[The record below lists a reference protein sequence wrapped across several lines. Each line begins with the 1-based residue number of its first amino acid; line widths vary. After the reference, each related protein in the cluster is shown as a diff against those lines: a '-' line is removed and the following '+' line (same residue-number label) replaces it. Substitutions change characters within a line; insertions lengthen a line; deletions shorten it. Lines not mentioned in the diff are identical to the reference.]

1 MKLFTLQNKKFRN
14 KILPILFW
22 IAIWEIISLIINRE
36 LYLPSP
42 YAAFTALIKLMGT
55 KTFWVIILTSIYRV
69 IAGFIIAAIV
79 GTITAI
85 ACGLNQF
92 LYNLLHPLVTAI
104 KSTPV
109 MSFIIIALIWFSS
122 GNVPIFICFLMCYPI
137 FWTSIVEGM
146 RQVDK
151 RYLQMA
157 SLYNVKKRYIIMQI
171 YFPTIEPYLMAGMLS
186 ALGLGWKVA
195 VAAEVL
201 SHPKYAIGSYLHNA
215 KIYLESDQLFAWTI
229 VVIFLSMFFEAI
241 IGKLFRYIKDNK
253 RLKKQNAK

>member
-1 MKLFTLQNKKFRN
+1 MKLSTFQNKKIRN
-14 KILPILFW
+14 KIFSAVFW
-22 IAIWEIISLIINRE
+22 VVIWEIIALIINRE

-42 YAAFTALIKLMGT
+42 YSAFLALINLIKT
-55 KTFWVIILTSIYRV
+55 KTFWIIIVMSIFRV
-69 IAGFIIAAIV
+69 IAGFLVATVIGIIT
-79 GTITAI
+79 GI

-92 LYNLLHPLVTAI
+92 LYDLFYPLVTAI

-137 FWTSIVEGM
+137 FWISIVEGM
-146 RQVDK
+146 RQVNK
-151 RYLQMA
+151 KYLQMA
-157 SLYNVKKRYIIMQI
+157 NLYNVKKRYIISQI
-171 YFPTIEPYLMAGMLS
+171 YIPTIEPYLTAGMLS
-186 ALGLGWKVA
+186 ALGLGWKVV

-229 VVIFLSMFFEAI
+229 VVVFLSMLFETI
-241 IGKLFRYIKDNK
+241 LGKLIRYIKANNK
-253 RLKKQNAK
+253 IKVGNEK